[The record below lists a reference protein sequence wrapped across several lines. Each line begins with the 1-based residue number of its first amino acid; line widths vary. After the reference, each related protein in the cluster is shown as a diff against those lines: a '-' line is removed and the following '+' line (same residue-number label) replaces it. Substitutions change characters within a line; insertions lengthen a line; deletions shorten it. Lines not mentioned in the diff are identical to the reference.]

1 MLGASN
7 ICYVVVS
14 SEDFLKV
21 EDIHERNLEV
31 DKKTKPKTPKPI
43 CIKENAECKKWSV
56 KAKKCCPGLS
66 CVKPKKGSKGYI
78 CSKGTTKPKTPKPT
92 SNPTPVPS
100 SKLTL
105 PACIA
110 EDAACKKWYSKGKKC
125 CPGLSCVKP
134 KKGYKGYICSKGMT
148 NLKPTAAPTP
158 ATTATPS
165 AYLTDEPTMWQLNS
179 TSTPTLICGVMPD
192 ECGEGKEECC
202 SGYTC
207 LPVARGKRKGK
218 GGKKVC
224 VKVGTKPNMP
234 KTPNPSKR
242 KRQKCLKKDRSC
254 QYKKGQCC
262 EGLFCCNSW
271 KCGKGVHGGKCV
283 EKQPPTSKL
292 AICRAEDTAC
302 RSTAQCC
309 EGFVCCNKW
318 DKCGEGM
325 WGGKCIKK

>member
-1 MLGASN
+1 LPAC
-7 ICYVVVS
+7 IA
-14 SEDFLKV
+14 EDAAC
-21 EDIHERNLEV
+21 
-31 DKKTKPKTPKPI
+31 KPP
-43 CIKENAECKKWSV
+43 KWS

-66 CVKPKKGSKGYI
+66 CVKPKLKGSKGYI
-78 CSKGTTKPKTPKPT
+78 CAKGLTKPKPPKPT
-92 SNPTPVPS
+92 
-100 SKLTL
+100 
-105 PACIA
+105 CIA